1 MAIQQPLF
9 QTSTTNASSS
19 CRETI
24 AANTIHPGDAIDLLR
39 SLPDQCAGLVVA
51 DPPYSINKDFGPTT
65 VKRNLTQW
73 IEWSRIWLSEA
84 ARILASRGN
93 IMIYSLHSSA
103 AYLHVELARLG
114 LAYRRQ
120 IIWHY
125 ENGFNTYRK
134 APPSEYEV
142 ILWFGRNENSTYH
155 PLRKP
160 YKSQERIRHKITKN
174 GKLWQPH
181 PEGRL
186 EGDVWY
192 VPTLAGRRFV
202 KEKLPHPTQKPLEL
216 ATRIVAHFSNPGELV
231 VVPFVGSGT
240 ECIAASALER
250 PFIGAEINPEY
261 VELANRRLEEFRAHG
276 IG

>member
-1 MAIQQPLF
+1 MST
-9 QTSTTNASSS
+9 TSTYSS
-19 CRETI
+19 CKEMI
-24 AANTIHPGDAIDLLR
+24 ATNTIYAGDAIELLQ
-39 SLPDQCAGLVVA
+39 SLPDQCAGLVIA
-51 DPPYSINKDFGPTT
+51 DPPYSIRKDFGPTT
-65 VKRNLTQW
+65 ISRNLSEW
-73 IEWSRIWLSEA
+73 VEWSKLWLHEA
-84 ARILASRGN
+84 ARIVAADGN

-114 LAYRRQ
+114 LMYRRQ

-142 ILWFGRNENSTYH
+142 ILWFGHSANSTYH

-174 GKLWQPH
+174 GKVWHPH

-186 EGDVWY
+186 EGDVWDM
-192 VPTLAGRRFV
+192 PTLAGQRFS
-202 KEKLPHPTQKPLEL
+202 KERLPHPTQKPLEL
-216 ATRIVAHFSNPGELV
+216 ATRIVAHFSNAGDLV

-240 ECIAASALER
+240 ECVAATALGR
-250 PFIGAEINPEY
+250 QFIGAELNPEY
-261 VELANRRLEEFRAHG
+261 VELANRRLEEFRNKQSC
-276 IG
+276 

>member
-1 MAIQQPLF
+1 MST
-9 QTSTTNASSS
+9 TSTYSS
-19 CRETI
+19 CKEMI
-24 AANTIHPGDAIDLLR
+24 ATNTIYAGDAIEMLQ

-51 DPPYSINKDFGPTT
+51 DPPYSIRKDFGPAT
-65 VKRNLTQW
+65 VKRNLSQW
-73 IEWSRIWLSEA
+73 VEWSKLWLTEA
-84 ARILASRGN
+84 ARILAPNGN
-93 IMIYSLHSSA
+93 IMVYSLHSSA
-103 AYLHVELARLG
+103 AYLHVELAELG
-114 LAYRRQ
+114 LVYRRQ

-125 ENGFNTYRK
+125 ENGFNTFRK

-142 ILWFGRNENSTYH
+142 ILWFGQSANSTFH

-160 YKSQERIRHKITKN
+160 YKSQDRIRHKITKN

-192 VPTLAGRRFV
+192 IPTLAGRRFAN
-202 KEKLPHPTQKPLEL
+202 EKLPHPTQKPLEL
-216 ATRIVAHFSNPGELV
+216 AARIVAHFSNPEDLV

-240 ECIAASALER
+240 ECVAASALAR

-261 VELANRRLEEFRAHG
+261 VELARSRVEEFRNKESC
-276 IG
+276 